1 MGNNN
6 LKETFLKHNK
16 KLMEESLTMKR
27 TEGLTELNGWSELKE
42 SSMEETANKK
52 GIEEASNY

>member
-6 LKETFLKHNK
+6 LKETFLKHNR

-27 TEGLTELNGWSELKE
+27 TEGLTELNG
-42 SSMEETANKK
+42 
-52 GIEEASNY
+52 